1 MRLLMARPK
10 GEGAFALAKLKVYS
24 RGNINLPKI
33 FLATL
38 GVENGGEIIAEANPL
53 KGEVIL
59 RRKPKFT
66 NLPPTDLTNFNRE
79 EAYILRGA
87 HREAEEFFKELA
99 EGIEAVYPNAPVE
112 IGTLENG
119 VVYLKLG
126 PREVFEEIHLSYW
139 ETPYYP
145 RGIITL
151 DGGVPRKTETGPEPN
166 EVVEE
171 NLNLIRRYVNGQII
185 GKTGVKLIEAPRFTR
200 SEAFQIGTV
209 LKDLLRELL
218 QQQVA

>member
-1 MRLLMARPK
+1 MGLLVVHPK
-10 GEGAFALAKLKVYS
+10 GKGAFALAKLKVYS
-24 RGNINLPKI
+24 RGNINLPKT

-38 GVENGGEIIAEANPL
+38 GVENGGEIVAEANPL

-59 RRKPKFT
+59 RRKPEVE
-66 NLPPTDLTNFNRE
+66 NLPTTNLTNFNRE
-79 EAYILRGA
+79 EVYILRGA
-87 HREAEEFFKELA
+87 HREAEEFFRELA
-99 EGIEAVYPNAPVE
+99 EAIRTIYPDAPVGV
-112 IGTLENG
+112 GTLENG

-166 EVVEE
+166 KVIEE

-185 GKTGVKLIEAPRFTR
+185 GKTGIKLIEAPRFTR

-209 LKDLLRELL
+209 LRDLLQELL
-218 QQQVA
+218 QQQIA